1 VYVNLLI
8 LKLLK
13 ILHLT
18 FIENVSAVSIL
29 GGRSGYSINNL
40 IKGVIRFIEIPDGC
54 IIDGIVKGLSL
65 GEHGMHI
72 HEYGDITNGCNR

>member
-1 VYVNLLI
+1 
-8 LKLLK
+8 
-13 ILHLT
+13 
-18 FIENVSAVSIL
+18 L

-54 IIDGIVKGLSL
+54 IIDGIVKGLSA

-72 HEYGDITNGCNR
+72 HEYGDITNGCKR